1 MLVIIVGERSK
12 VDVVDIMFINGML
25 HRSLS
30 AEREK
35 EGEAENGVSEKFKTV
50 KVE

>member
-1 MLVIIVGERSK
+1 MIVIIVDERSK

-30 AEREK
+30 AG
-35 EGEAENGVSEKFKTV
+35 EGEGG
-50 KVE
+50 